1 MGFFF
6 RKSINLGK
14 GFRINLSKT
23 GIGLSGGI
31 KGLRVSR
38 RNGRTTVSAGRRGLY
53 WRKSFKD

>member
-14 GFRINLSKT
+14 GFRLNLSKT

-38 RNGRTTVSAGRRGLY
+38 RGNRTTVSAGRNGLFF
-53 WRKSFKD
+53 RKTFRD